1 MSSTYVLC
9 SGSRCRAVVRVA
21 VFVAV
26 VARVEAA
33 AGLVVVLAGSD
44 VT

>member
-1 MSSTYVLC
+1 LC
-9 SGSRCRAVVRVA
+9 SGSRARAVVREAGVVLSA
-21 VFVAV
+21 